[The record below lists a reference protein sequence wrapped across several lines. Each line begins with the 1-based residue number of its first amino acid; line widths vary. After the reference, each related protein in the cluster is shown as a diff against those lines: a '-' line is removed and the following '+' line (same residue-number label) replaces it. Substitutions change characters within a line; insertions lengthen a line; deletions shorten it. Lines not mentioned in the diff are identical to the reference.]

1 MRLGLYPN
9 PSSEELNSPRA
20 TQGMKGRELLLFK
33 AVAAWYTRRFFQVKI
48 RGVLL

>member
-1 MRLGLYPN
+1 MRLGPYPN
-9 PSSEELNSPRA
+9 PSSEELNSPNA
-20 TQGMKGRELLLFK
+20 TQGMKGRELLFK